1 MIGPLKALSV
11 ALFVITV
18 HSLWG
23 QAALAQDYPTR
34 MIRWVVPL
42 PVGSP
47 TDIGA
52 RKFAAAMGEKMKATI
67 IVDNKPGGATTIG
80 ATEVARARPDGYT
93 LMFTP
98 NEPLV
103 SATVLIAK
111 LAYNPAKDFSFITR
125 LTESHPVLIAAKT
138 VKANTLA
145 ELADQSKRTPGGMTY
160 GSFGFGSFPHLI
172 LESFARKT
180 GAQFVHVPYQGS
192 PAAIQDLLG
201 DRIALVFGNYTIVPQ
216 VDSGELKLL
225 AQTGS
230 SRFWIRDVPTFVE
243 QGFEDPIFRFA
254 VWNGLVGPSGLPR
267 EVVEKNAAAAK
278 AAIAEPEV
286 AGYFKGISTQLIG
299 NSAEEFEK
307 EWGIEYNTIPPLM
320 RSLGITAN

>member
-1 MIGPLKALSV
+1 MTELLKALSV
-11 ALFVITV
+11 ALFVTTV
-18 HSLWG
+18 HLLWG
-23 QAALAQDYPTR
+23 QAARAQDYPSR
-34 MIRWVVPL
+34 VIRWIVPL

-80 ATEVARARPDGYT
+80 ATEVARAQPDGYT

-125 LTESHPVLIAAKT
+125 LTESHPVLIGAKT

-201 DRIALVFGNYTIVPQ
+201 DRIALTFGNYTIVPQ
-216 VDSGELKLL
+216 VDSGDLKLV

-230 SRFWIRDVPTFVE
+230 CRFWIRDVPTLS
-243 QGFEDPIFRFA
+243 RK
-254 VWNGLVGPSGLPR
+254 GLTIR
-267 EVVEKNAAAAK
+267 
-278 AAIAEPEV
+278 
-286 AGYFKGISTQLIG
+286 Y
-299 NSAEEFEK
+299 SA
-307 EWGIEYNTIPPLM
+307 L
-320 RSLGITAN
+320 